1 MTGVQTCALPIS
13 DKYKGSGYSLYV
25 GDGINDAPVLAM
37 ADVGVSMGAAGSDA
51 AIETA
56 DVVIM
61 NDSLV
66 KLADAVKV
74 AKKTKRIIWQN
85 IVFALG
91 IKALFIILG
100 LFDIASMWMAVFG
113 DVGVALLALLNSMRV
128 LR

>member
-1 MTGVQTCALPIS
+1 M
-13 DKYKGSGYSLYV
+13 

-61 NDSLV
+61 NDSLM
-66 KLADAVKV
+66 KLVDAVNV
-74 AKKTKRIIWQN
+74 AKKTKKIIWQN
-85 IVFALG
+85 IIFALS
-91 IKALFIILG
+91 IKVLFIVLG
-100 LFDIASMWMAVFG
+100 LVDIASMWTAVFG
-113 DVGVALLALLNSMRV
+113 DVGVALLALLNSMRA

>member
-1 MTGVQTCALPIS
+1 
-13 DKYKGSGYSLYV
+13 
-25 GDGINDAPVLAM
+25 M

-74 AKKTKRIIWQN
+74 AKKTKRIICC
-85 IVFALG
+85 I
-91 IKALFIILG
+91 FII
-100 LFDIASMWMAVFG
+100 SC
-113 DVGVALLALLNSMRV
+113 
-128 LR
+128 

>member
-1 MTGVQTCALPIS
+1 M
-13 DKYKGSGYSLYV
+13 
-25 GDGINDAPVLAM
+25 
-37 ADVGVSMGAAGSDA
+37 
-51 AIETA
+51 
-56 DVVIM
+56 
-61 NDSLV
+61 
-66 KLADAVKV
+66 
-74 AKKTKRIIWQN
+74 QN